1 LSTRTT
7 KKGHT
12 VPILCQKTAFS
23 RLSEVHIMTVVKEY
37 AKAAEL
43 VMKKI
48 LFKEAFLLKK

>member
-1 LSTRTT
+1 
-7 KKGHT
+7 
-12 VPILCQKTAFS
+12 
-23 RLSEVHIMTVVKEY
+23 MTVVKEY